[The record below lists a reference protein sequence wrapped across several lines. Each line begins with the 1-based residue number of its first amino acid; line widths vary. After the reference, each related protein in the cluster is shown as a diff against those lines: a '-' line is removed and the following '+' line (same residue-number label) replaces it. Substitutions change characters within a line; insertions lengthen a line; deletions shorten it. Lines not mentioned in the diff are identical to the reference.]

1 MLTMHFMRRAY
12 GNGLK
17 TKKEALEFPPRLY
30 CLMQTYDY
38 APKRSLIRADLPE
51 RSRK

>member
-1 MLTMHFMRRAY
+1 MIHIAKNLGISQGFLDY
-12 GNGLK
+12 QN
-17 TKKEALEFPPRLY
+17 
-30 CLMQTYDY
+30 Y

>member
-1 MLTMHFMRRAY
+1 MIHIAKNLGISQGF
-12 GNGLK
+12 
-17 TKKEALEFPPRLY
+17 FRLS
-30 CLMQTYDY
+30 LNIMNY